1 MSETPHMEWA
11 TLRNQLMKV
20 ISTNAVIPLEDLSV
34 DRNLRNDL
42 HMDSFAMVNT
52 VNAIEQEF
60 SITISDHEMEDLQ
73 TIGDVTQ
80 LLQDKLSE
88 VVGTPG
94 LGHLN
99 D

>member
-1 MSETPHMEWA
+1 MFTGVNVGIA
-11 TLRNQLMKV
+11 LA
-20 ISTNAVIPLEDLSV
+20 NAAGYIV
-34 DRNLRNDL
+34 
-42 HMDSFAMVNT
+42 AVNPAFEHLLGYT
-52 VNAIEQEF
+52 QDEF
-60 SITISDHEMEDLQ
+60 LKM